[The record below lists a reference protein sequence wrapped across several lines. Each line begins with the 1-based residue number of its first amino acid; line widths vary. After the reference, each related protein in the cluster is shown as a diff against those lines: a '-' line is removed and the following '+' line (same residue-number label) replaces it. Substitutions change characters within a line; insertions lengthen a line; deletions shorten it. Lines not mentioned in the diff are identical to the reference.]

1 MNRLEEPL
9 DAALHLLDR
18 QVVGA
23 DGRLVCKVDDLELRA
38 YDDGTL
44 AVTALLSG
52 APVLVPRL
60 GGRIG
65 RRLGRFW
72 GELGIEQAGRM
83 HPFRIALDDIDEL
96 GSAVLLTR
104 DRDRLLRAE
113 PERGEDHRITDLL
126 GMTVSGPRG
135 QLGRV
140 LDVRLDPA
148 WHPERRLRVR
158 GLLVGRGRPGTLLGY
173 DRREEQGPWLV
184 ARAVRWLHRHS
195 VTVSMDEVEAIDW
208 DDEVR
213 EVRCS
218 RSGTGTR

>member
-1 MNRLEEPL
+1 MNRLDEPF

-44 AVTALLSG
+44 AVTALLAG

-65 RRLGRFW
+65 RRLGEFW
-72 GELGIEQAGRM
+72 HELGLEQAERM
-83 HPFRIALDDIDEL
+83 HPYRIELDDVDEL
-96 GSAVLLTR
+96 VSAVLLSR

-113 PERGEDHRITDLL
+113 PDREGEHRISDLL
-126 GMTVSGPRG
+126 GMTVSGPGGR
-135 QLGRV
+135 LGRV
-140 LDVRLDPA
+140 LDVRLEPTR
-148 WHPERRLRVR
+148 HPRRRLRVV

-173 DRREEQGPWLV
+173 DRREEQGPWLL
-184 ARAVRWLHRHS
+184 ARVVRTMHRHS
-195 VTVSMDEVEAIDW
+195 VTVGADEIEAIDW
-208 DDEVR
+208 DDDVR

-218 RSGTGTR
+218 RSGTATR

>member
-1 MNRLEEPL
+1 MNRLDEPL

-44 AVTALLSG
+44 AVTALLVG

-72 GELGIEQAGRM
+72 
-83 HPFRIALDDIDEL
+83 DEL
-96 GSAVLLTR
+96 GREQADRMQPYRIELEDVDELVSAVLLRR

-113 PERGEDHRITDLL
+113 PPRERDHRISDLL
-126 GMTVSGPRG
+126 GMTVSGPDGR
-135 QLGRV
+135 LGRV
-140 LDVRLDPA
+140 LDVRLEPTR
-148 WHPERRLRVR
+148 HPERRLRVV
-158 GLLVGRGRPGTLLGY
+158 GLLVGKGRPGTLLGY
-173 DRREEQGPWLV
+173 DRREEQGPWLL
-184 ARAVRWLHRHS
+184 ARVVRTMHRHS
-195 VTVSMDEVEAIDW
+195 ATVSVDEIDSIDW
-208 DDEVR
+208 DDDVR

-218 RSGTGTR
+218 RSGTATR